1 MKDTFIIGL
10 TGNIGT
16 GKTTILKMLAARG
29 AHIIDADAVAHVVIQ
44 PGGAAYNDVVATFGR
59 DILDDRGAVD
69 RKRLGQFV
77 FADPAK
83 LSHLEQITHPAIIAA
98 VNAEIAQAPEPV
110 VVVEAIKLLEAGMAS
125 TMCDQVWVVTSPVE
139 QQIERLMAERDMSR
153 AAALARLATQ
163 SPQSFKTGQADV
175 IIDNSGTLADLEKQ
189 VDAAWQRVIKQE
201 HIA

>member
-16 GKTTILKMLAARG
+16 GKTTILRMLAARG
-29 AHIIDADAVAHVVIQ
+29 AHIIDADDVAHVVIQ
-44 PGGAAYNDVVATFGR
+44 PGAAAYNDVVATFGR
-59 DILDDRGAVD
+59 DVLDEQGVVD
-69 RKRLGQFV
+69 RKRLGQVV

-83 LSHLEQITHPAIIAA
+83 LAHLEQITHPAVIAT
-98 VNAEIAQAPEPV
+98 VNAEIARALEPV
-110 VVVEAIKLLEAGMAS
+110 VVVEAIKLLEAGMAA

-139 QQIERLMAERDMSR
+139 QQIERLMAERGMSR

-189 VDAAWQRVIKQE
+189 VDAAWQNVIKQE